1 MHVLMIF
8 ITNVQAE
15 PLPVTHRGGLF
26 LSTQA
31 VESSMGFQRYHHGF
45 GTSLQRCTPKSQS
58 KWTEHQPM
66 NSCWQTSFRTGVN
79 AEPIPSTNDGWFST
93 NMVTGSLMLEVMR
106 GFTLG
111 SKRPQLGFFAG
122 PGLDVYVGGTE
133 AIVATVSP
141 SLVTE
146 IEVLIPLDNHDAHL
160 LWLSGGHRIWL
171 HRATPMMSIGWGT
184 QW

>member
-1 MHVLMIF
+1 
-8 ITNVQAE
+8 
-15 PLPVTHRGGLF
+15 
-26 LSTQA
+26 
-31 VESSMGFQRYHHGF
+31 
-45 GTSLQRCTPKSQS
+45 
-58 KWTEHQPM
+58 M
-66 NSCWQTSFRTGVN
+66 NSCWQTSLRTGVN
-79 AEPIPSTNDGWFST
+79 GEPIPSTNDGWFNT
-93 NMVTGSLMLEVMR
+93 NMVTGSLMLEIMR

-111 SKRPQLGFFAG
+111 ARRPQLGFFAG

-146 IEVLIPLDNHDAHL
+146 IEVLIPLDNHDNNL